1 MPRAMVHVIDEACGR
16 DELRDARRLFAE
28 YLAELGVDLSF
39 QNIADELRDLP
50 GPYAPPRGTILLART
65 QKGEAAGVVAL
76 KPLGRLGAGIAEMK
90 RLYVR
95 PDARGMGLAARLVAA
110 VEDAARARGYDRLK
124 LDTLGRLVAANR
136 LYARLGY
143 RPCAPYNENPYP
155 DIRYFEKD
163 LSVP

>member
-1 MPRAMVHVIDEACGR
+1 MPHAMVHVIDEARGL
-16 DELRDARRLFAE
+16 DELRDARCLFAE
-28 YLAELGVDLSF
+28 YLAALGIDLSF
-39 QNIADELRDLP
+39 QNVADELRDLP
-50 GPYAPPRGTILLART
+50 GPYAPPRGTILLARDDR
-65 QKGEAAGVVAL
+65 GEAAGVVAL
-76 KPLGRLGAGIAEMK
+76 KPLDRLGAGIAEMK

-95 PDARGMGLAARLVAA
+95 PRARGTGLSAALVAT
-110 VEDAARARGYDRLK
+110 VEEAARARGYRLLK

-143 RPCAPYNENPYP
+143 RPCAPYNENPYA